1 MNDKVLE
8 VKPMTILSTAYYN
21 SHVVVADLDKWRSR
35 ITITYDG
42 TEVHSERRL
51 SSPLG
56 KYVFEVIEHGK
67 RVVYELEL
75 GGFWKIKSKLR
86 RNGVVVFD
94 SEKKEPLQIPPISE
108 QPRNDSLEKQEKIVV
123 KEVVLVVCPHCNH
136 RNDSARRI
144 CEKCGASI

>member
-1 MNDKVLE
+1 V
-8 VKPMTILSTAYYN
+8 PILGIAYYDN
-21 SHVVVADLDKWRSR
+21 HVIVAETNNWRSR

-42 TEVHSERRL
+42 REVHSERRW
-51 SSPLG
+51 SGPLG
-56 KYVFEVIEHGK
+56 KYIFDIIENGC

-75 GGFWKIKSKLR
+75 LWGWKTKTKLR
-86 RNGVVVFD
+86 RNGILVYD
-94 SEKKEPLQIPPISE
+94 TEAKEPVKVFPKVDS
-108 QPRNDSLEKQEKIVV
+108 PRNEEVTKQEKIVV